1 MDITS
6 TMNNKVMN
14 SQLKLLDN
22 SKSSLMNQSGS
33 YNSTNNVKD
42 LEMKLLNRK
51 SLFKNNTFANNN
63 VIYQRNYSSNKQL
76 QKVSIKKKATSHLH

>member
-1 MDITS
+1 
-6 TMNNKVMN
+6 MNNKVMN

-63 VIYQRNYSSNKQL
+63 AIYQRNYSSNKQL

>member
-51 SLFKNNTFANNN
+51 SLFKNTFVNNN

>member
-51 SLFKNNTFANNN
+51 SIFKNTFVNNN

>member
-76 QKVSIKKKATSHLH
+76 QKVSIKKKATSHFH

>member
-51 SLFKNNTFANNN
+51 SLFKNNTFAHNN